1 MENLFTSNG
10 ILKKWAH
17 KEQKYCEETIS
28 YTNEKIQSLECTIAA
43 LNDTNLKLK
52 RVFVQVPDGR
62 KRSRKS
68 RREKESKRKNK
79 KRKLLR
85 KQECKH
91 AVVEALTGQQ
101 AAKVVFPI
109 SDEEISVSNLDRLKP
124 KVILDGLDQLVCVNG
139 LSVGSAT
146 CIQEHLENHSI
157 EWNPFCA

>member
-1 MENLFTSNG
+1 M
-10 ILKKWAH
+10 
-17 KEQKYCEETIS
+17 
-28 YTNEKIQSLECTIAA
+28 ECTIAA
-43 LNDTNLKLK
+43 LNDTNLKLR

-79 KRKLLR
+79 TSKLLR

-101 AAKVVFPI
+101 AAEVVFPI

-146 CIQEHLENHSI
+146 CIQEHLANHSI
-157 EWNPFCA
+157 EWNPFCV